1 MPEEVKRKRGR
12 PPKNR
17 TTTPPVVETNNITL
31 QDNSIDYEFN
41 SYSYHHLFESIF
53 NCGVYDYFTKEE
65 IDSVLRNPIGNHE
78 TAIRLS
84 EFVYGKNGIRI
95 KALSSMVSN
104 VDFIKSLFTF
114 DFWVLLLQVMILSRV
129 RSAVI

>member
-53 NCGVYDYFTKEE
+53 NCGVYDYFTKKKL
-65 IDSVLRNPIGNHE
+65 I
-78 TAIRLS
+78 
-84 EFVYGKNGIRI
+84 
-95 KALSSMVSN
+95 
-104 VDFIKSLFTF
+104 LF
-114 DFWVLLLQVMILSRV
+114 
-129 RSAVI
+129 

>member
-17 TTTPPVVETNNITL
+17 TTTPPVVETNNTTL

-84 EFVYGKNGIRI
+84 EFVYGKNGI
-95 KALSSMVSN
+95 VSN
-104 VDFIKSLFTF
+104 SIDYKILILGFSVLVLFGIFIYF
-114 DFWVLLLQVMILSRV
+114 
-129 RSAVI
+129 VIRKFKKNNEI

>member
-12 PPKNR
+12 PLK
-17 TTTPPVVETNNITL
+17 TTTATPVVEINNANP
-31 QDNSIDYEFN
+31 QDSPIDYEFN

-65 IDSVLRNPIGNHE
+65 IDSVLRNPIGNYE

-84 EFVYGKNGIRI
+84 EFV
-95 KALSSMVSN
+95 
-104 VDFIKSLFTF
+104 
-114 DFWVLLLQVMILSRV
+114 
-129 RSAVI
+129 

>member
-12 PPKNR
+12 PPKNKS
-17 TTTPPVVETNNITL
+17 TTATPIVETNNATS
-31 QDNSIDYEFN
+31 QDSPIDYEFN

-84 EFVYGKNGIRI
+84 EFVYGDR
-95 KALSSMVSN
+95 
-104 VDFIKSLFTF
+104 KS
-114 DFWVLLLQVMILSRV
+114 VV
-129 RSAVI
+129 